1 MTSKTWHKA
10 AFIMLQFINRSVYF
24 SWLGCP
30 TFCERRE
37 NKIWRRFGIW
47 QHWGTVNSSKARFKQ
62 GNCWWDLV
70 RFLASVCSATI
81 IDFHVL
87 YSTLQLLQILLRLVD
102 ARDKIQSSSTTLLE
116 NVQEDGIKNLDCFL
130 FVGSVRSSTS
140 FGWQDM
146 LGKLGCR
153 RITSRKS
160 SGE

>member
-1 MTSKTWHKA
+1 MTSRTWHKR
-10 AFIMLQFINRSVYF
+10 LSLCYSSLTVD
-24 SWLGCP
+24 
-30 TFCERRE
+30 ERT
-37 NKIWRRFGIW
+37 RFGLALEY
-47 QHWGTVNSSKARFKQ
+47 HWGTVNSSKARFKQ
-62 GNCWWDLV
+62 GNCWWNLV

-102 ARDKIQSSSTTLLE
+102 ARDKIQSSSTTLLQI
-116 NVQEDGIKNLDCFL
+116 VQEDGIKNLDCFL
-130 FVGSVRSSTS
+130 FVASVRNRTS